1 MFSLFSKAKVDVQV
15 IYVQTMGHQHWD
27 VVIVGAGPAGGR
39 VATHFSQRG
48 HSVLM
53 LEEHEEIGR
62 PFQCA
67 GLVTPNAMKEVG
79 LFHSVLEEIDGA
91 LIHGPSGTL
100 VPVGTDNKIRT
111 YVVCRKIFDQGVVK
125 QALEAGANLWLD
137 AQPISSQINEDKVL
151 LTVKKG
157 GEIHEISSSL
167 LIGCDGAH
175 SWTRRHFKMGRPK
188 ELMIGFQ
195 AEVVGYENRERW
207 LEMFS
212 GSEIAPGFFAW
223 VIPSG
228 NHTNRIGLWSTAKR
242 LNGRSIEQCYDNL
255 LEHPLWKDRFSD
267 VTETARYCGPVPSG
281 MVKTPYKDRVILIGD
296 AAGMAKP
303 TTGGGIGP
311 AFEQI
316 SGIIERLSDAVNKN
330 QLDKKTLHKI
340 CSKHFAK
347 MRKEQNRAR
356 ALRNLLVSDCSDEE
370 LDNHFNSFANPEI
383 IELINKVGDIEKPV
397 PLGMALLRKVPAF
410 RKLALKAGAKL
421 IFT

>member
-1 MFSLFSKAKVDVQV
+1 
-15 IYVQTMGHQHWD
+15 MGVQHWD

-39 VATHFSQRG
+39 VATHIAERG
-48 HSVLM
+48 HSVLL

-79 LFHSVLEEIDGA
+79 LFHSILEEVDGA

-100 VPVGTDNKIRT
+100 VPVGTEGKVRT

-125 QALEAGANLWLD
+125 QSLEAGADIWLNSKPVD
-137 AQPISSQINEDKVL
+137 ANVHDDHVDLTISRN
-151 LTVKKG
+151 
-157 GEIHEISSSL
+157 GEIINISASL

-175 SWTRRHFKMGRPK
+175 SWTRRHFKMGKPK

-195 AEVVGYENRERW
+195 AEVVGYEGRDRW

-228 NHTNRIGLWSTAKR
+228 NGSHRIGLWSTAKR
-242 LNGRSIEQCYDNL
+242 LEGRSIEQCYDNL
-255 LEHPLWKDRFSD
+255 LKHPLWKDRFSN
-267 VTETARYCGPVPSG
+267 VSETARYCGPVPSG
-281 MVKTPYKDRVILIGD
+281 MVKNTFKDRVILIGD
-296 AAGMAKP
+296 SAGMAKP

-316 SGIIERLSDAVNKN
+316 SGIIDNLSSALTKNK
-330 QLDKKTLHKI
+330 LDKKTLHGI
-340 CSKHFAK
+340 CSKHFSK
-347 MRKEQNRAR
+347 MHKDQNRAR
-356 ALRNLLVSDCSDEE
+356 ALRNLLVSDCSDEV
-370 LDNHFNSFANPEI
+370 LDKHFNSFAKPEVI
-383 IELINKVGDIEKPV
+383 QLINEVGDIEKPV

>member
-1 MFSLFSKAKVDVQV
+1 
-15 IYVQTMGHQHWD
+15 MGVQHWD

-39 VATHFSQRG
+39 VATHIAERG
-48 HSVLM
+48 HSVLL

-79 LFHSVLEEIDGA
+79 LFHSILEEVDGA

-100 VPVGTDNKIRT
+100 VPVGTEGKVRT

-125 QALEAGANLWLD
+125 QSLEAGADIWLNSKPTNANVHDDHVNLE
-137 AQPISSQINEDKVL
+137 ISKN
-151 LTVKKG
+151 
-157 GEIHEISSSL
+157 GEIINITASL

-175 SWTRRHFKMGRPK
+175 SWTRRHFKMGKPK

-195 AEVVGYENRERW
+195 AEVVGYEGRDRW

-228 NHTNRIGLWSTAKR
+228 NGSHRIGLWSTAKR
-242 LNGRSIEQCYDNL
+242 LEGRSIEQCYDNL
-255 LEHPLWKDRFSD
+255 LKHPLWKNRFSNIS
-267 VTETARYCGPVPSG
+267 ETARYCGPVPSG
-281 MVKTPYKDRVILIGD
+281 MVRNAFKDRVILIGD
-296 AAGMAKP
+296 SAGMAKP

-316 SGIIERLSDAVNKN
+316 SGIIEELSVALTQNK
-330 QLDKKTLHKI
+330 LDKKTLHGI
-340 CSKHFAK
+340 CNKHFSK
-347 MRKEQNRAR
+347 MHKDQNRAR
-356 ALRNLLVSDCSDEE
+356 ALRNLLVSDCSDEV
-370 LDNHFNSFANPEI
+370 LDKHFNSFAKPDVI
-383 IELINKVGDIEKPV
+383 QLINEVGDIEKPV

-421 IFT
+421 IFS